1 MVKSEDIRAVAPAL
15 EGYAQKFVDGLVA
28 CDMPRRQPD
37 QQEDRVG
44 PARGWSGG
52 PPRRRGMVP
61 PSLKHWHGASPT
73 TAMTHIAVQESVG
86 GKNVD
91 RLEKVSDEQYKK

>member
-1 MVKSEDIRAVAPAL
+1 MVKSADIRAVAPAL

-44 PARGWSGG
+44 PARGWPGG
-52 PPRRRGMVP
+52 PPRRRGMVSSEP
-61 PSLKHWHGASPT
+61 KTLAWRFPDDGDDPHRCLG
-73 TAMTHIAVQESVG
+73 VRRRQE
-86 GKNVD
+86 
-91 RLEKVSDEQYKK
+91 RR